1 MCKAPSSNPSNT
13 KKRRRRRRR
22 SYKLLYSH
30 DFFKKIENKR
40 NKSKCQGICGEV
52 AIYLSCIRIH
62 IMTEKQSGI
71 DKEEYRQMVL
81 LRMVSHIEY
90 IFLCD
95 VHCQEILIY
104 HLQ

>member
-1 MCKAPSSNPSNT
+1 
-13 KKRRRRRRR
+13 
-22 SYKLLYSH
+22 
-30 DFFKKIENKR
+30 
-40 NKSKCQGICGEV
+40 
-52 AIYLSCIRIH
+52 
-62 IMTEKQSGI
+62 MTEKQSGI

-104 HLQ
+104 HLQWLFTIELTFRPLNLPLGHE